1 MQKYTNSIL
10 EELNS
15 MYIIH
20 NKNLLI
26 ESRATNVIDSAIHLI
41 EEIHKLYPQEQ
52 AQDLERKL
60 VNAIKLKDNSRFVR
74 RLRNGSKE

>member
-1 MQKYTNSIL
+1 MQKYTKSIL

-41 EEIHKLYPQEQ
+41 EEIHKLYPREQ
-52 AQDLERKL
+52 AEDLERKL

>member
-1 MQKYTNSIL
+1 MQKYTKSIL

-41 EEIHKLYPQEQ
+41 EEIHKLYPREQ